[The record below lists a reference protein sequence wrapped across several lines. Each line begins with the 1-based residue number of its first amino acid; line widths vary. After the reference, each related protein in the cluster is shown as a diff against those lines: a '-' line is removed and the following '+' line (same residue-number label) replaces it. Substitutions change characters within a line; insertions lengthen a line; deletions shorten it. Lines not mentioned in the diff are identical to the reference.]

1 MSIQANSMTTK
12 ADFGS
17 AADKPTIL
25 KSTVSADTAEQ
36 EAAIE
41 PFTLFSKQQQTK
53 QQNVQGEQPQESSEQ
68 LAQEDASAETQEII
82 NPYFFS
88 TANYNLDTNKISAP
102 VKTLLN
108 PNSNLG
114 VDSDVIAEEEPT
126 AQLVANEQLQT
137 THLETQSEDSF
148 VTQEPAK
155 TTPVQN
161 IAMNIATTAAPT
173 AAINV
178 TPANAVVNK
187 ELNTLE
193 VDKAPQT
200 LYSQALLNRLN
211 QPSVVLNTYAQAQSS
226 SLTSEQVAIQPSV
239 SLSKL
244 ELVALSQSAQSKMVF
259 TESRESTGQK
269 STLVNAFSA
278 SAPAPESF
286 EWHKEKLKE
295 APSEW
300 GQRLLHVLGD
310 KVKLQIG
317 QQLQRAQIRLDP
329 PNLGS
334 IEISINIEGD
344 KTSVS
349 LTSSNAQVRDAIA
362 QTLDQLRQSLSQNS
376 STTVDVNLSDKQQ
389 QSQQQLENNEIAN
402 NQTESPSHSDTAST
416 HSAKSPLDWLDL
428 LV

>member
-1 MSIQANSMTTK
+1 MSIQANTMATK
-12 ADFGS
+12 TDFGS
-17 AADKPTIL
+17 ATNKPTIL
-25 KSTVSADTAEQ
+25 KSSTPADAQ
-36 EAAIE
+36 ELQSELE
-41 PFTLFSKQQQTK
+41 PFTLSSKQQQTK

-114 VDSDVIAEEEPT
+114 VDSEVMAEEAPT

-178 TPANAVVNK
+178 TPADTLVNK

-244 ELVALSQSAQSKMVF
+244 ELAALSQSAQSKMVF

-349 LTSSNAQVRDAIA
+349 LTTSNAQVRDAIA

>member
-17 AADKPTIL
+17 AANKQTIL
-25 KSTVSADTAEQ
+25 KSSSPADAQEQ
-36 EAAIE
+36 QSELE
-41 PFTLFSKQQQTK
+41 PFSLSSKQQSK
-53 QQNVQGEQPQESSEQ
+53 QQELSVDETQASSAQ
-68 LAQEDASAETQEII
+68 LQQSEDTSAETDEVI

-88 TANYNLDTNKISAP
+88 TANYSLDTSKITAP

-114 VDSDVIAEEEPT
+114 VDSETVVVDTPI
-126 AQLVANEQLQT
+126 AQLVTNEQQT
-137 THLETQSEDSF
+137 MPLDTQLEDRF
-148 VTQEPAK
+148 VPQEPAK
-155 TTPVQN
+155 TAPVQN

-173 AAINV
+173 ASINV

-193 VDKAPQT
+193 LAKAPQT

-211 QPSVVLNTYAQAQSS
+211 QPSVVLNTYGQAQSS
-226 SLTSEQVAIQPSV
+226 SLASEQIATQPSV

-244 ELVALSQSAQSKMVF
+244 ELAALSQSAQSKMVF

-278 SAPAPESF
+278 STPAPESF

-349 LTSSNAQVRDAIA
+349 LTTSNAQVRDAIA

-402 NQTESPSHSDTAST
+402 NQTESPSHRDTAST

>member
-17 AADKPTIL
+17 AANKQTIL
-25 KSTVSADTAEQ
+25 KSSSPADAQEQ
-36 EAAIE
+36 QSELE
-41 PFTLFSKQQQTK
+41 PFSLSSKQQSK
-53 QQNVQGEQPQESSEQ
+53 QQELSVDETQANSAQLQQGEDTSV
-68 LAQEDASAETQEII
+68 ETDEVI
-82 NPYFFS
+82 NPYFFN
-88 TANYNLDTNKISAP
+88 TANYNLDTNKITAP

-114 VDSDVIAEEEPT
+114 VDSETVVVDTPI
-126 AQLVANEQLQT
+126 AQLVTNEQQT
-137 THLETQSEDSF
+137 MPLETQSEDSF

-173 AAINV
+173 GAINV

-211 QPSVVLNTYAQAQSS
+211 QPSVVLNTYGHAQSS

-244 ELVALSQSAQSKMVF
+244 ELAALSQSAQSKMVF

-349 LTSSNAQVRDAIA
+349 LTTSNAQVRDAIA

>member
-1 MSIQANSMTTK
+1 MSIQANTMATK
-12 ADFGS
+12 TDFGS
-17 AADKPTIL
+17 ATNKPTIL
-25 KSTVSADTAEQ
+25 KSSTPADAQEQ
-36 EAAIE
+36 QSELE
-41 PFTLFSKQQQTK
+41 PFTLSSKQQQAK
-53 QQNVQGEQPQESSEQ
+53 QQDVHVEQPQESSEQ
-68 LAQEDASAETQEII
+68 PEITVETQEII

-88 TANYNLDTNKISAP
+88 SANYNLDNNKVTAP
-102 VKTLLN
+102 VTTLLN
-108 PNSNLG
+108 PNSNLV
-114 VDSDVIAEEEPT
+114 VDSDTVVVKTPQ
-126 AQLVANEQLQT
+126 AQLVIDEQIKSKP
-137 THLETQSEDSF
+137 LETQFEEGN
-148 VTQEPAK
+148 VTKEPAK
-155 TTPVQN
+155 TAPVQN
-161 IAMNIATTAAPT
+161 MTANIATTAAPN
-173 AAINV
+173 AVINV

-187 ELNTLE
+187 ELNTL
-193 VDKAPQT
+193 DLAKTPQT

-211 QPSVVLNTYAQAQSS
+211 QPSVMSNTYGQAQSS
-226 SLTSEQVAIQPSV
+226 SLTNEQIATQPSAT
-239 SLSKL
+239 LSKL
-244 ELVALSQSAQSKMVF
+244 ELAALPQNAQSKMVF

-278 SAPAPESF
+278 SALAPESF

-349 LTSSNAQVRDAIA
+349 LTTSNAQVRDAIA
-362 QTLDQLRQSLSQNS
+362 QTLEQLRQSLSQNS
-376 STTVDVNLSDKQQ
+376 NTTVDVNLSDKQQ
-389 QSQQQLENNEIAN
+389 QSQQQSGNNDIAN
-402 NQTESPSHSDTAST
+402 NHTETPLINDDNST
-416 HSAKSPLDWLDL
+416 RTPKSPLDWLDL

>member
-17 AADKPTIL
+17 AANKQTIL
-25 KSTVSADTAEQ
+25 KSSSPADAQEQ
-36 EAAIE
+36 QSELE
-41 PFTLFSKQQQTK
+41 PFSLSSKQQSK
-53 QQNVQGEQPQESSEQ
+53 QQELSV
-68 LAQEDASAETQEII
+68 DETQANSAQLQQSEDTSVETDEVI
-82 NPYFFS
+82 NPYFFN
-88 TANYNLDTNKISAP
+88 TANYNLDTNKITAP

-114 VDSDVIAEEEPT
+114 IDSETVVVDTPT
-126 AQLVANEQLQT
+126 AQLVTNEQQT
-137 THLETQSEDSF
+137 IPLDTQLEDRF
-148 VTQEPAK
+148 VPQEPAK
-155 TTPVQN
+155 TAPVQN

-173 AAINV
+173 SSINV

-193 VDKAPQT
+193 LAKAPQT

-211 QPSVVLNTYAQAQSS
+211 QPSVVLNTYGQAQSS
-226 SLTSEQVAIQPSV
+226 SLTSEQIAMQPSV

-244 ELVALSQSAQSKMVF
+244 ELAALSQSAQSKMVF

-349 LTSSNAQVRDAIA
+349 LTTSNAQVRDAIA

-376 STTVDVNLSDKQQ
+376 STTVDVNLSDKQH

-402 NQTESPSHSDTAST
+402 NQTESPSHRDTAST

>member
-1 MSIQANSMTTK
+1 MSIQANTMATK
-12 ADFGS
+12 TDFGS
-17 AADKPTIL
+17 ATNKPTIL
-25 KSTVSADTAEQ
+25 KSSTPADAQ
-36 EAAIE
+36 ELQSELE
-41 PFTLFSKQQQTK
+41 PFTLSSKQQQTK

-88 TANYNLDTNKISAP
+88 TANYNLDTNKISAL

-114 VDSDVIAEEEPT
+114 VDSEVMAEETPT

-244 ELVALSQSAQSKMVF
+244 ELAALSQSAQSKVVF

-349 LTSSNAQVRDAIA
+349 LTTSNVQVRDAIA
-362 QTLDQLRQSLSQNS
+362 QTLEQLRQSLSQNS
-376 STTVDVNLSDKQQ
+376 NSTVDVNLSDKQQ
-389 QSQQQLENNEIAN
+389 QSHHQNDNDDIASN
-402 NQTESPSHSDTAST
+402 HTEMPSMDDDSNTRTSKLQSDS
-416 HSAKSPLDWLDL
+416 LDL

>member
-1 MSIQANSMTTK
+1 MSIQANTMATK
-12 ADFGS
+12 TDFGS
-17 AADKPTIL
+17 ATNKPTIL
-25 KSTVSADTAEQ
+25 KSSTPADAQ
-36 EAAIE
+36 ELQSELE
-41 PFTLFSKQQQTK
+41 PFTLSSKQQQTK

-114 VDSDVIAEEEPT
+114 VDSEVMAEEAPT

-244 ELVALSQSAQSKMVF
+244 ELAALSQSAQSKMVF

-269 STLVNAFSA
+269 VNISECIFSV
-278 SAPAPESF
+278 
-286 EWHKEKLKE
+286 
-295 APSEW
+295 
-300 GQRLLHVLGD
+300 RT
-310 KVKLQIG
+310 
-317 QQLQRAQIRLDP
+317 RAREL
-329 PNLGS
+329 
-334 IEISINIEGD
+334 
-344 KTSVS
+344 
-349 LTSSNAQVRDAIA
+349 
-362 QTLDQLRQSLSQNS
+362 
-376 STTVDVNLSDKQQ
+376 
-389 QSQQQLENNEIAN
+389 
-402 NQTESPSHSDTAST
+402 
-416 HSAKSPLDWLDL
+416 
-428 LV
+428 

>member
-1 MSIQANSMTTK
+1 MNIQANSMTTK

-17 AADKPTIL
+17 ATNKPTIL
-25 KSTVSADTAEQ
+25 KSSTPADAQ
-36 EAAIE
+36 ELQSELE
-41 PFTLFSKQQQTK
+41 PFTLSSKQQQTK

-68 LAQEDASAETQEII
+68 LAQEDARAETQEII

-114 VDSDVIAEEEPT
+114 VDSEVMAEETPT
-126 AQLVANEQLQT
+126 AQLVTNEQLQT

-178 TPANAVVNK
+178 TPANTVVNK

-244 ELVALSQSAQSKMVF
+244 ELAALSQSAQSKMVF

-269 STLVNAFSA
+269 STLVNAFS
-278 SAPAPESF
+278 SAATAPETF
-286 EWHKEKLKE
+286 EWQKEKLKE

-349 LTSSNAQVRDAIA
+349 LTTSNAQVRDAIA

>member
-17 AADKPTIL
+17 AANKQTIL
-25 KSTVSADTAEQ
+25 KSSSPADAQEQ
-36 EAAIE
+36 QSELE
-41 PFTLFSKQQQTK
+41 PFSLSSKQQSK
-53 QQNVQGEQPQESSEQ
+53 QQELSVDETQASSAQ
-68 LAQEDASAETQEII
+68 LQQSEDTSAETDEVI
-82 NPYFFS
+82 NPYFFN
-88 TANYNLDTNKISAP
+88 TANYSLDTNKITAP

-114 VDSDVIAEEEPT
+114 VDSETVVVDTPI
-126 AQLVANEQLQT
+126 AQLVTNEQQT
-137 THLETQSEDSF
+137 MPLDTQLEDRF
-148 VTQEPAK
+148 VPQEPAK
-155 TTPVQN
+155 TAPVQN

-193 VDKAPQT
+193 LAKAPQT

-211 QPSVVLNTYAQAQSS
+211 QPSVVLNTYGQAQSS
-226 SLTSEQVAIQPSV
+226 SLASEQIATQPSV

-244 ELVALSQSAQSKMVF
+244 ELAALSQSAQSKMVF

-349 LTSSNAQVRDAIA
+349 LTTSNAQVRDAIA

-402 NQTESPSHSDTAST
+402 NQTESPSHRDTAST

>member
-17 AADKPTIL
+17 AANKQTIL
-25 KSTVSADTAEQ
+25 KSSSPADAQEQ
-36 EAAIE
+36 QSGLE
-41 PFTLFSKQQQTK
+41 PFSLSSKQQSK
-53 QQNVQGEQPQESSEQ
+53 QQELSV
-68 LAQEDASAETQEII
+68 DETQASSAQLQQSEDTSVETDEVI

-114 VDSDVIAEEEPT
+114 IDSETVVVETPT
-126 AQLVANEQLQT
+126 AQLVTIEQQT
-137 THLETQSEDSF
+137 IPLDTQLEDRF
-148 VTQEPAK
+148 VPQEPAK

-226 SLTSEQVAIQPSV
+226 SLTSEQVAIQPNV

-244 ELVALSQSAQSKMVF
+244 ELAALSQSAQSKMVF

-349 LTSSNAQVRDAIA
+349 LTTSNAQVRDAIA